1 MDISIKIEG
10 LEEIRKGLQGFSDR
24 RFNAALATALTRTAG
39 EVKTAVRTE
48 LQRSIDR
55 PTPYTLNSLFV
66 KPATADKLLA
76 VTFIKDDRATSKAGT
91 PPTKYLLPQIEGG
104 GRNTKRFERAL
115 QLAGH
120 LPPGWAVVP
129 GVGARLDAYGNIERG
144 QIIQVL
150 SQLRITL
157 VAGTTRNLAFGK
169 KGIAAQ
175 RKAGGR
181 FFVIKPGQGAQPGV
195 YQREFAGRGIVPVM
209 IFVKGAQYRRRIDF
223 EGVSRRQIERSL
235 KPNIDRAIAEQVAR
249 LASKQRGR

>member
-1 MDISIKIEG
+1 VIKIKIEG
-10 LEEIRKGLQGFSDR
+10 LDEIRKGLEGFSDR
-24 RFNAALATALTRTAG
+24 RFNAACATALTRTAG
-39 EVKTAVRTE
+39 EVKTAVRNE

-66 KPATADKLLA
+66 KPATAARLEA

-91 PPTKYLLPQIEGG
+91 PPTRYLLPQIEGG
-104 GRNTKRFERAL
+104 KRNVKRFERAL

-120 LPPGWAVVP
+120 LPAGWVVVP

-157 VAGTTRNLAFGK
+157 VAGTTRNLGFGK

-181 FFVIKPGQGAQPGV
+181 FFVIKPGRTAQPGV
-195 YQREFAGRGIVPVM
+195 YQREFFGQSITPVM

-223 EGVSRRQIERSL
+223 EGVARRAIARNL
-235 KPNIDRAIAEQVAR
+235 KPNIDRAIAEQVKR
-249 LASKQRGR
+249 LASKQRGP